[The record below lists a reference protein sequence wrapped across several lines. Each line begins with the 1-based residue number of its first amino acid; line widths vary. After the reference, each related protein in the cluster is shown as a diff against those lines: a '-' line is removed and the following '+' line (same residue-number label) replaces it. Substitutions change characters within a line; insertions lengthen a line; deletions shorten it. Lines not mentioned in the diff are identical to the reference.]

1 MYTFVP
7 LIFEIAGTRELSS
20 AGSEHLP
27 YKQRVIGSNPIA
39 PTEVTEFILVTFI
52 FRELSSAGSEHLP
65 YKQRVIGSNP
75 IAPTTKELT
84 AQCDGV

>member
-39 PTEVTEFILVTFI
+39 PT
-52 FRELSSAGSEHLP
+52 
-65 YKQRVIGSNP
+65 
-75 IAPTTKELT
+75 TKELT